1 MSAAKDEVSSPLAD
15 FFTKASA
22 ETKRD
27 VYNAAISKAIA
38 SQRDV
43 IEKAEAIKK
52 ARAASE
58 KNA

>member
-1 MSAAKDEVSSPLAD
+1 MSAAKGGVSSPLAD

-27 VYNAAISKAIA
+27 VYNSVISKAIA
-38 SQRDV
+38 SQRAV

-52 ARAASE
+52 ANAAAE

>member
-1 MSAAKDEVSSPLAD
+1 MSAANNGASSPLVD

-22 ETKRD
+22 QTKRD
-27 VYNAAISKAIA
+27 VYNAVISKAIA

-52 ARAASE
+52 ANAASW